1 MRVALSLPIAILVV
15 ACAHQPAW
23 RCPGTTSP
31 DQRLRACALS
41 VGKHPAPLN
50 ESRIEIHEVNDRIL
64 ALKDFRSPD
73 GEHGRNVQKSQWTPD
88 SQFFVF
94 STASSGGHSPWHW
107 QTYFY
112 DRRKNQF
119 QELDDFTGPVIKREF
134 TPSAPDWVEVTVQ
147 GTKSDPSDIQTG
159 HKVRRRLSELH

>member
-1 MRVALSLPIAILVV
+1 MRAALSLSLGFLLA
-15 ACAHQPAW
+15 AGAHELMW

-31 DQRLRACALS
+31 DQRLRACVWS
-41 VGKHPAPLN
+41 GGKHPAPLD
-50 ESRIEIHEVNDRIL
+50 EARIEVHDPSDRVL
-64 ALKDFRSPD
+64 ASKDFRSPD

-112 DRRKNQF
+112 DRRQNQF
-119 QELDDFTGPVIKREF
+119 RELDDFTGPVIKREF
-134 TPSAPDWVEVTVQ
+134 MLSAPDWVEVTVQ

-159 HKVRRRLSELH
+159 HRVRRRLSELP